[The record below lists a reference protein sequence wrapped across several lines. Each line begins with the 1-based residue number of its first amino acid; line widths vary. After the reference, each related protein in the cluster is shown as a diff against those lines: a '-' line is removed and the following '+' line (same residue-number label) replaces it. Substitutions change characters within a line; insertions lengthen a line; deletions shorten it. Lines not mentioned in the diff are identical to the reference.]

1 MLSVMLFCVGAA
13 ALGRPEAGGAPASRL
28 SRRLTSAA
36 EELLKVEKKVA
47 AVEGGLDALLYED
60 VLALLD
66 AALHANPQNLHA
78 RVVSSD
84 VLLLK
89 ANDGDGT
96 YDVCTLLDAR
106 DEAEFVTSRASRA
119 SDSDLAA
126 ARAVLHSIDSIPPA
140 AVPDPPSSCNEEDE
154 RQHGSRA
161 SAAKTR

>member
-1 MLSVMLFCVGAA
+1 MLFAA
-13 ALGRPEAGGAPASRL
+13 ILFGVAQAILPVSDSDL
-28 SRRLTSAA
+28 SRRLTSEA
-36 EELLKVEKKVA
+36 EELLRLEKKVA
-47 AVEGGLDALLYED
+47 ATEKGLDAVLYED

-66 AALHANPQNLHA
+66 AAVHANPQNLHA

-89 ANDGDGT
+89 AYDGDGT

-106 DEAEFVTSRASRA
+106 DEAEFVTSHASRA
-119 SDSDLAA
+119 SESDLAA
-126 ARAVLHSIDSIPPA
+126 ARAVLRSIDSIPPD
-140 AVPDPPSSCNEEDE
+140 AVPDPPSSCDEKDE

>member
-1 MLSVMLFCVGAA
+1 MLFAA
-13 ALGRPEAGGAPASRL
+13 ILFGVAQTILPASDSDL
-28 SRRLTSAA
+28 SRRLTSEA
-36 EELLKVEKKVA
+36 EELLRLEKKVA
-47 AVEGGLDALLYED
+47 ATEKGLGAVLYED

-89 ANDGDGT
+89 AYDGDGT

-106 DEAEFVTSRASRA
+106 DEAEFVTSHASRA
-119 SDSDLAA
+119 SESDLAA
-126 ARAVLHSIDSIPPA
+126 ARAVLRSIDSIPPDA
-140 AVPDPPSSCNEEDE
+140 IPDPPSSCDEEGE

>member
-1 MLSVMLFCVGAA
+1 MLFAA
-13 ALGRPEAGGAPASRL
+13 ILFGVAQATLPASDADL

-36 EELLKVEKKVA
+36 EELLKIEKKVA

-89 ANDGDGT
+89 ANDGVLTSGRSGHSRRSRLFRSGVASCKRPVLV
-96 YDVCTLLDAR
+96 Y
-106 DEAEFVTSRASRA
+106 VTQA
-119 SDSDLAA
+119 L
-126 ARAVLHSIDSIPPA
+126 
-140 AVPDPPSSCNEEDE
+140 
-154 RQHGSRA
+154 G
-161 SAAKTR
+161 

>member
-1 MLSVMLFCVGAA
+1 MLFAA
-13 ALGRPEAGGAPASRL
+13 ILFGVAQTILPASDPDL
-28 SRRLTSAA
+28 SRRLTSEA
-36 EELLKVEKKVA
+36 EELLRLEKKVA
-47 AVEGGLDALLYED
+47 VTEKGLDAVLYED

-89 ANDGDGT
+89 AYDGDGT

-106 DEAEFVTSRASRA
+106 DEAEFVTSHASRA
-119 SDSDLAA
+119 SESDLAA
-126 ARAVLHSIDSIPPA
+126 ARAVLRSIDSILPD
-140 AVPDPPSSCNEEDE
+140 AVPDPPSNCDEEDG

>member
-1 MLSVMLFCVGAA
+1 MFFAA
-13 ALGRPEAGGAPASRL
+13 ALFAIRISDADL
-28 SRRLTSAA
+28 SRRLTSEA
-36 EELLKVEKKVA
+36 EELLRLEKKVA
-47 AVEGGLDALLYED
+47 AAENGLDAVLYED

-66 AALHANPQNLHA
+66 AALRANPQNLHA

-119 SDSDLAA
+119 SESDLAA
-126 ARAVLHSIDSIPPA
+126 ARAVLRSIDSIPPD
-140 AVPDPPSSCNEEDE
+140 AVPDPPSSCDEEDE
-154 RQHGSRA
+154 RHPGSRA
-161 SAAKTR
+161 SAAKAR